1 MENALQKMIKNRA
14 GEGLR
19 PDGTPYHRMLLA
31 DENDIA
37 IAHNIANREVQL
49 QALSLDIIPERYCR
63 NQRSI
68 TSKEQIRLL
77 QSHVAIIGQGGLGG
91 TVTELLSRLGI
102 GILTLVDGDSFE
114 ESNLNRQ
121 ILSTIENLGMKKA
134 DIGQDRV
141 KAVNPAIEVN
151 SICEFVDDENAKTII
166 KGADVVVDCL
176 DSIMTRFIV
185 EKACKATNIPL
196 VSAAI
201 GGSAGQA
208 TVIFPDD
215 EGLRLIYGND
225 KSVEKGIEKSQG
237 TLAYAATLMA
247 AIECAEIVSLLCKG
261 SSPLRDHLLLA
272 EIDENQFD
280 KILLPKPMK
289 GE

>member
-1 MENALQKMIKNRA
+1 MDNALQKMIKNRA

-37 IAHNIANREVQL
+37 IAHNITNREVQL

-77 QSHVAIIGQGGLGG
+77 QSHVAVIGQGGLGG

-121 ILSTIENLGMKKA
+121 ILSTIDNLGMKKA

-151 SICEFVDDENAKTII
+151 SICEFVDDENVETII

-176 DSIMTRFIV
+176 DSILTRFIV
-185 EKACKATNIPL
+185 ERACKAMNIPL

-208 TVIFPDD
+208 TVIFPED

-225 KSVEKGIEKSQG
+225 RSVEKGIEKSQG

-247 AIECAEIVSLLCKG
+247 AIECAEVVSLLCKG
-261 SSPLRDHLLLA
+261 SSPLSGQLLLA
-272 EIDENQFD
+272 ELDENQFN